1 MAIQSQLILRKF
13 KLKILG
19 LLDAILMAR
28 STRSNRPS
36 QILGVVIGSPDQV
49 VPSQPRDYQ
58 ANSVNRIFMY
68 PLTSRIS
75 WIYRTRLIFRKL
87 TLRIIL
93 THKPAQARKPNQ
105 MDQSKQV
112 EPTEAMWANRTG
124 LDWFIPNRF
133 NATRLI
139 HVLTRLGGLTR
150 LCLMEFDLTWFDGSN
165 NANVIR

>member
-1 MAIQSQLILRKF
+1 
-13 KLKILG
+13 
-19 LLDAILMAR
+19 MAR
-28 STRSNRPS
+28 STRSIRPS
-36 QILGVVIGSPDQV
+36 QILGVEIGSPDQV
-49 VPSQPRDYQ
+49 VPSQPRDQQ

-75 WIYRTRLIFRKL
+75 WIHRTRLIFRKS

-112 EPTEAMWANRTG
+112 EPTEAMRANRTG
-124 LDWFIPNRF
+124 LDRF